1 MSGSVGVW
9 SREVGLW
16 LMGYSVEEVDMS
28 AVYIILSIWTFE
40 LANAGFQLKTLRR
53 WDVVA
58 KGSDWLM
65 LLYQKSGSRDTIYF
79 CELMIRVNKLCR
91 T

>member
-28 AVYIILSIWTFE
+28 AVYIILSIWTFG
-40 LANAGFQLKTLRR
+40 LANAGF
-53 WDVVA
+53 
-58 KGSDWLM
+58 
-65 LLYQKSGSRDTIYF
+65 
-79 CELMIRVNKLCR
+79 
-91 T
+91 